1 MSSTKLLAVA
11 WVALLALTLLS
22 GVAGAALHGGWL
34 IAAVAALVVI
44 KGQAVIDLFMDLR
57 SAPAL
62 LRIAVSIWLA
72 VVAATVVGT
81 AALV

>member
-11 WVALLALTLLS
+11 WIALLALTLLS

-34 IAAVAALVVI
+34 IAAVAVLVVI

-62 LRIAVSIWLA
+62 LRVAVSVWLV
-72 VVAATVVGT
+72 VVAVTVAG
-81 AALV
+81 AALA